1 MTSAAIIRPLTL
13 SETKTLVD
21 WARLEGWN
29 PGRSDAVPFHAAD
42 PKGFLGCFVGDR
54 LASAIAAVRYGA
66 DFGFIGLYIAHP
78 DFRGQGLGR
87 RVWDAGLAHL
97 AGRTIGLD
105 GVPEQQANYHSAGFE
120 AAYETVRWSG
130 TLAGRADA
138 CVRPLT
144 PDLFP
149 AVTRFDRRHFSAERA
164 TFLAAWLA
172 PPRVAKVILRDGA
185 VRGYAVV
192 RHCVDGCKVGPL
204 FADTPAD
211 AEALLAACAP
221 ETAGAVLHIDV
232 PVSQRAFSD
241 GLAARGFSRGFL
253 TARMY
258 RGPAPM
264 IDLGG
269 VYGVTS
275 LELG

>member
-1 MTSAAIIRPLTL
+1 MNHAPVIRPLTL
-13 SETKTLVD
+13 AETETLVD
-21 WARLEGWN
+21 WARVEGWN
-29 PGRSDAVPFHAAD
+29 PGLADAPAFHAAD
-42 PKGFLGCFVGDR
+42 PLGFLGCFVGGR
-54 LASAIAAVRYGA
+54 MASGIAAVRYGA

-105 GVPEQQANYHSAGFE
+105 GVPAQQANYRSAGFE

-130 TLAGRADA
+130 TLAGRSDA
-138 CVRPLT
+138 SVTPLT
-144 PDLFP
+144 PDLLP
-149 AVTRFDRRHFSAERA
+149 AIARYDRRHFPAERDA
-164 TFLAAWLA
+164 FLAAWIAA
-172 PPRVAKVILRDGA
+172 PRIAKVIVRDGA

-192 RHCVDGCKVGPL
+192 RRCVDGCKIGPL

-211 AEALLAACAP
+211 ADALLAACAL
-221 ETAGAVLHIDV
+221 EAAGAVLHIDV
-232 PVSQRAFSD
+232 PESQRAFADS
-241 GLAARGFSRGFL
+241 LAARGFSRGFL

-258 RGPAPM
+258 RGPAPT
-264 IDLGG
+264 IDLAG